1 VSIIVKN
8 KLDKIDYWAQSYKT
22 ICKVVYSAKRDLLY
36 KKVNFHHCKNF
47 ALKMRVKLKQSYA
60 QISSL
65 AYFEG

>member
-1 VSIIVKN
+1 MFVKN

-22 ICKVVYSAKRDLLY
+22 ISKVIYSAKWDLLF
-36 KKVNFHHCKNF
+36 KRVNFHRCKNF

-60 QISSL
+60 QISNL